1 MIRKLVQL
9 SCLAAGFAG
18 AVGSGALVAADCS
31 QSQSVLQS
39 FNAKASS
46 AMADQPVGYLNL
58 KGVKGSATDA
68 IFKDQIPVLA
78 AQQFMVSSGQGKG
91 TAPDYY
97 LVIPID
103 QSSPVLQQALSTGTP
118 FVDATMSYLDGPQ
131 RKVNSRDVLSSV
143 RIVQYLQ
150 GTSYSRQYSR
160 VAVIGL
166 SFAKACWEY
175 GNTKAC
181 YDYSTNTRF

>member
-9 SCLAAGFAG
+9 SFLAVGFAG
-18 AVGSGALVAADCS
+18 AMGSGASVAADCS

-58 KGVKGSATDA
+58 KGVRGSATDA
-68 IFKDQIPVLA
+68 SFKDQIPVLA
-78 AQQFMVSSGQGKG
+78 AQQFMVSGGKG
-91 TAPDYY
+91 TGAAPDYY

-118 FVDATMSYLDGPQ
+118 FIEATMSYVDGPQ
-131 RKVNSRDVLSSV
+131 RKVSGRDVLSSV
-143 RIVQYLQ
+143 RIILYLQ

-181 YDYSTNTRF
+181 YDYSANARF